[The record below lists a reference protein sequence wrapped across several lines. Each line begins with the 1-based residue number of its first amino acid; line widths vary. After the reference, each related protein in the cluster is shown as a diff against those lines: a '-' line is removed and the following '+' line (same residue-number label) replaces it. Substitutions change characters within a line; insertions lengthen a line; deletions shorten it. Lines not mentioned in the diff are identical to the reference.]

1 MKTTTGNSGGRPTI
15 MGARGVV
22 AAGHALAAE
31 AGLAILRRG
40 GNAVD
45 AAAAAGFAVATA
57 DPSQNGVGGEVPLL
71 IYMAGENRVHAVSGN
86 GTAPRAATIEAYRAM
101 GIERIPNDGFLPAL
115 VPPMVATWVLAL
127 RRFGTMRL
135 ADVLAP
141 AIGLA
146 DGGVPMFDH
155 LHESIANQVG
165 RFTREWPSSAE
176 KFLVGGAAPPI
187 GHLWRQPD
195 LAATFRRLCRAEA
208 RFRRRDAGLRAAHDE
223 FYRGPIAR
231 RIARFAR
238 ATAVRDAS
246 GAAHRGLLTE
256 EDFAAYEARIEPPAS
271 TGYRGT
277 RVFKCGTWTQG
288 PVLLQTLN
296 LLEKSDLAAMG
307 HNSADYIHT
316 IVECMKLAFA
326 DREFY
331 YGDPLFAR
339 VPLRRL
345 LGKPYAA
352 ARRRLVDPERASLE
366 LRPGFA
372 PAKRGFALAEP
383 GDFDAI
389 RASSVAD
396 VEKVFL
402 GRHNKELSQNG
413 CHVAQPPSAVQLL
426 GQSHARGRA
435 CHSSEIVT
443 KSGDTTS
450 VQVIDRAGNVVSAV
464 PSGGWL
470 HESPVV
476 PGVGFPLGTR
486 GQMFSLVPGH
496 PNSLAPGKRPR
507 TTLTPS
513 LAGPGGRVT
522 LGFASPGGDC
532 QDQWALQVFLNV
544 CEFGMSLQEAVEAP
558 TFWTWH
564 FPGSFYPRT
573 AEPGSL
579 YVESRVPESVRSEL
593 AARGHRVKVQPAWSG
608 GNGMAVSI
616 DRSSGVRFAAASPRY
631 EPAYAMGW

>member
-1 MKTTTGNSGGRPTI
+1 MKTTTGGSGGRPTI

-22 AAGHALAAE
+22 AAGHALAAD

-45 AAAAAGFAVATA
+45 AAAAAGFAIATA

-71 IYMAGENRVHAVSGN
+71 IYMSDENRVHAVSGN
-86 GTAPRAATIEAYRAM
+86 GVAPRAATIEAFRAM
-101 GIERIPNDGFLPAL
+101 GVECIPNDGFLPAL
-115 VPPMVATWVLAL
+115 VPCVVATWVLAL

-141 AIGLA
+141 AIELA
-146 DGGVPMFDH
+146 AGGVPMFDH
-155 LHESIANQVG
+155 LHTWITNNAR
-165 RFTREWPSSAE
+165 RFTEEWPTSAE

-187 GHLWRQPD
+187 GELWRQPD
-195 LAATFRRLCRAEA
+195 LAATFRRLVRAEG
-208 RFRRRDAGLRAAHDE
+208 RHRRRDAGLRAAHDE

-231 RIARFAR
+231 RIVRFASG
-238 ATAVRDAS
+238 AAVRDAT

-256 EDFAAYEARIEPPAS
+256 DDFAAYEARVEEPVS
-271 TGYRGT
+271 TVYRGT

-288 PVLLQTLN
+288 PALLQTLN
-296 LLEKSDLAAMG
+296 LLENSDLAAMG

-316 IVECMKLAFA
+316 VIECMKLAFA

-331 YGDPLFAR
+331 YGDPDFAR
-339 VPLRRL
+339 VPLARL
-345 LGKPYAA
+345 LSKSYAEK
-352 ARRRLVDPERASLE
+352 RCGLVDPQRASLE
-366 LRPGFA
+366 LRPGAFPSIA
-372 PAKRGFALAEP
+372 AQ
-383 GDFDAI
+383 
-389 RASSVAD
+389 SVAD
-396 VEKVFL
+396 VERVFT
-402 GRHNKELSQNG
+402 G
-413 CHVAQPPSAVQLL
+413 P
-426 GQSHARGRA
+426 HA
-435 CHSSEIVT
+435 

-486 GQMFSLVPGH
+486 GQMFSLTPGH
-496 PNSLAPGKRPR
+496 PNCLAPGKRPR

-513 LAGPGGRVT
+513 LAGRGGRAAMAF
-522 LGFASPGGDC
+522 GSPGGDC

-544 CEFGMSLQEAVEAP
+544 HEFGMSLQEAVEAP
-558 TFWTWH
+558 TFWTTH
-564 FPGSFYPRT
+564 VPSSFYPRM

-579 YVESRVPESVRSEL
+579 YVESRVPEAVRAAL
-593 AARGHRVKVQPAWSG
+593 AARGHAVKVQPPWSG
-608 GNGMAVSI
+608 GNGVAAAI
-616 DRSSGVRFAAASPRY
+616 DRRSGVRFAAASPRY
-631 EPAYAMGW
+631 EPAYAVGW